1 MRASMPV
8 FPAGSGS
15 FGPGYAA
22 WFWGMVR
29 GMSQRSGPPS
39 GAPGVVPLAE
49 AADGGLSS
57 AEATARLARYGPNE
71 LPRARATPFWELI
84 LGQLR
89 DPLVIVLLVAA
100 VLTLATG
107 DWTDAGVI
115 LLVIVVNTAA
125 GVTQEVKAGRAIA
138 ALSELTAPEAR
149 VLRDGEQRTVPATEV
164 VTGDVLVLA
173 EGDIVPADAGLVD
186 AAALLV
192 DESALTGESVPA
204 DKAAGRDA
212 VSAGT
217 TVVRGRGRAVV
228 TATGAA
234 SAMGRIAAL
243 MGERQGL
250 TPLQRRLAG
259 VGRVLAAAAVVLSV
273 IVLVIGLARG
283 QSAEL
288 MVVTAISL
296 VVAAVP
302 ESLPAVVTLA
312 LALGARRMS
321 ARHAL
326 IRRLPA
332 VETLGSV
339 TVLGTDKTGT
349 LTQGDM
355 VVRRLWTPDGG
366 DAEISGTGYGPD
378 GGLTRSGLSVDAGQA
393 PDLGGLLAAGALCN
407 DAALRPP
414 GDDRPGWTAVGDP
427 TEAALLS
434 AAVKAGLDPGEL
446 HASFPRLAELPF
458 DSDRKR
464 MTTAHRL
471 PGGGVLVVC
480 KGAPEVMLTPEMIA
494 ADAATL
500 RRAASRA
507 EELAM
512 AGFRVLAVAEA
523 ERPGRPELPSGPDME
538 RGLRLLGLT
547 AILDPPRPAAAA
559 TIASC
564 QAAGIT
570 PVLITGD
577 HPATARAIAR
587 DLGIIGDDA
596 EVVDCGEAG
605 HAESFGT
612 ARVFA
617 RASPEQKLTIIKARQ
632 AAGDVVA
639 MTGDGVNDGPA
650 LRRADIGVA
659 MGERGTEVARQA
671 ADLVLADDELG
682 TVVAAAEEGRRVY
695 ANIRRFL
702 LYGLS
707 GGSAEI
713 AVMLAGPLV
722 GLALPLLPAQILW
735 INLLTHGLP
744 GVALGSEPADPAAM
758 RRPPRPPAESVLGAG
773 LWQRIVRVGVV
784 IAAVTLGV
792 ALWGHA
798 TGRPW
803 QSMAFFALGT
813 TQLAVALGSRAR
825 PGTLANPALLWAV
838 AGALG
843 LQFAGLY
850 LPFLNDLLKTT
861 PLSGLDLL
869 VVFALSTL
877 GYAAIRLDRV
887 VHRDGRWWPRRW
899 RTSR

>member
-1 MRASMPV
+1 
-8 FPAGSGS
+8 
-15 FGPGYAA
+15 
-22 WFWGMVR
+22 
-29 GMSQRSGPPS
+29 MSQPLGPS
-39 GAPGVVPLAE
+39 AGAPGRGLGTALVTE
-49 AADGGLSS
+49 APDGGLSS
-57 AEATARLARYGPNE
+57 AEAAERLARYGPNE
-71 LPRARATPFWELI
+71 LPRARRTPLWQMIF
-84 LGQLR
+84 GQLR

-125 GVTQEVKAGRAIA
+125 GLIQEVKAGQAIA

-149 VLRDGEQRTVPATEV
+149 VLRDGGQTIIPAANV

-173 EGDIVPADAGLVD
+173 EGDIVPADACVVD

-217 TVVRGRGRAVV
+217 TIVRGRGRAVV
-228 TATGAA
+228 TATGTA

-243 MGERQGL
+243 MGGRQGL

-259 VGRVLAAAAVVLSV
+259 VGRVLAVAAVALSAV
-273 IVLVIGLARG
+273 VLVIGLARG
-283 QSAEL
+283 QDAEL

-349 LTQGDM
+349 LTQGSM
-355 VVRRLWTPDGG
+355 VVRRLWTPGAG
-366 DAEISGTGYGPD
+366 EAEVSGTGYGP
-378 GGLTRSGLSVDAGQA
+378 GGELTRSGRPVDPGQA
-393 PDLGGLLAAGALCN
+393 ADLGRLLTAGALCN

-414 GDDRPGWTAVGDP
+414 GGGQEAWTAVGDP
-427 TEAALLS
+427 TEAALLA
-434 AAVKAGLDPGEL
+434 AAVKFGLDPGEL
-446 HASFPRLAELPF
+446 NGRFPRVAELPF

-471 PGGGVLVVC
+471 PDGGVRVIC
-480 KGAPEVMLTPEMIA
+480 KGAPEVMLAPEFIPG
-494 ADAATL
+494 DDATL
-500 RRAASRA
+500 KRAAERA
-507 EELAM
+507 GELARG
-512 AGFRVLAVAEA
+512 GFRVLAVAEA
-523 ERPGRPELPSGPDME
+523 DRPDEPPGPEME
-538 RGLRLLGLT
+538 HGLRLLGLT

-587 DLGIIGDDA
+587 DLGIVGEDA
-596 EVVDCGEAG
+596 EVVDCREDG
-605 HAESFGT
+605 HAASFGS

-617 RASPEQKLTIIKARQ
+617 RATPEQKLTIIAARQ
-632 AAGDVVA
+632 AVGDVVA

-659 MGERGTEVARQA
+659 MGKRGTEVARQA

-702 LYGLS
+702 LYALA

-735 INLLTHGLP
+735 VNLLTHGLP

-813 TQLAVALGSRAR
+813 TQLAAALGSRAR

-843 LQFAGLY
+843 LQFAALY
-850 LPFLNDLLKTT
+850 LPFLNDLLKTQ
-861 PLSGLDLL
+861 PLTALDLL

-887 VHRDGRWWPRRW
+887 IHKDGRWRPRR
-899 RTSR
+899 RRPDAP

>member
-1 MRASMPV
+1 M
-8 FPAGSGS
+8 
-15 FGPGYAA
+15 
-22 WFWGMVR
+22 
-29 GMSQRSGPPS
+29 
-39 GAPGVVPLAE
+39 
-49 AADGGLSS
+49 
-57 AEATARLARYGPNE
+57 
-71 LPRARATPFWELI
+71 I
-84 LGQLR
+84 LGQVR
-89 DPLVIVLLVAA
+89 DPLVVVLLVAA

-125 GVTQEVKAGRAIA
+125 GMTHEVKAGQAIA

-149 VLRDGEQRTVPATEV
+149 VLRDGEQRAIPAAEV
-164 VTGDVLVLA
+164 VAGDLLVLA
-173 EGDIVPADAGLVD
+173 EGDIVPADGAVVE

-204 DKAAGRDA
+204 EKTAGGAASGGGPREV

-228 TATGAA
+228 TATGPA

-243 MGERQGL
+243 MGDRQGL

-259 VGRVLAAAAVVLSV
+259 VGRVLAVAAAVLSV
-273 IVLVIGLARG
+273 IVLVLGLVRG
-283 QSAEL
+283 QDAEL

-339 TVLGTDKTGT
+339 TVLCTDKTGT
-349 LTQGDM
+349 LTEGSM
-355 VVRRLWTPDGG
+355 VVRRLWTPDAGE
-366 DAEISGTGYGPD
+366 AQVSGTGYRPVGEVTLAGRPVRAAGAMD
-378 GGLTRSGLSVDAGQA
+378 LTA
-393 PDLGGLLAAGALCN
+393 LLTAGALCN

-414 GDDRPGWTAVGDP
+414 DAGQPQWAAVGDP
-427 TEAALLS
+427 TEAALL
-434 AAVKAGLDPGEL
+434 AAAGKFGLDPAEL
-446 HASFPRLAELPF
+446 NVRFPRIAEVPF
-458 DSDRKR
+458 DSGRKR

-471 PGGGVLVVC
+471 PGGGVRVIC
-480 KGAPEVMLTPEMIA
+480 KGAPEVMLEQQIIA
-494 ADAATL
+494 SDDATL
-500 RRAASRA
+500 AQAASRA
-507 EELAM
+507 EELARD
-512 AGFRVLAVAEA
+512 GFRVLAVAA
-523 ERPGRPELPSGPDME
+523 ADRADLPDAARME

-547 AILDPPRPAAAA
+547 GIFDPPRPAAAA

-564 QAAGIT
+564 RAAGIA

-577 HPATARAIAR
+577 HPATARAIAW
-587 DLGIIGDDA
+587 DLGIIGPGEDA
-596 EVVDCGEAG
+596 IDCRVARDPVT
-605 HAESFGT
+605 FGA

-617 RASPEQKLTIIKARQ
+617 RATPEQKLLIIAARQ

-707 GGSAEI
+707 GGGAEI
-713 AVMLAGPLV
+713 AVMLAGPLA
-722 GLALPLLPAQILW
+722 GLSLPLLPAQILW
-735 INLLTHGLP
+735 VNLLTHGLP

-758 RRPPRPPAESVLGAG
+758 RRPPRPPAETVLGAG

-784 IAAVTLGV
+784 ITAVTLAV

-803 QSMAFFALGT
+803 QTMAFFALGT

-825 PGTLANPALLWAV
+825 PGTLTNPALLWAV
-838 AGALG
+838 VGALG

-850 LPFLNDLLKTT
+850 LPFLNDLLKTE
-861 PLSGLDLL
+861 PLAGFDLL
-869 VVFALSTL
+869 LVFALSTL
-877 GYAAIRLDRV
+877 GYAAIRIDRV
-887 VHRDGRWWPRRW
+887 LHKDGRWWSAARHRRPRAP
-899 RTSR
+899 

>member
-1 MRASMPV
+1 
-8 FPAGSGS
+8 
-15 FGPGYAA
+15 
-22 WFWGMVR
+22 
-29 GMSQRSGPPS
+29 MSQRAGLLAGAS
-39 GAPGVVPLAE
+39 GAVPLAE

-57 AEATARLARYGPNE
+57 AEAAARLATCGPNE
-71 LPRARATPFWELI
+71 LPRARRTSFWELI
-84 LGQLR
+84 GAQLR
-89 DPLVIVLLVAA
+89 DPLVMVLLVAA

-125 GVTQEVKAGRAIA
+125 GVTQEMKAGKAIA

-164 VTGDVLVLA
+164 VAGDVLVLA
-173 EGDIVPADAGLVD
+173 EGDIVPADAVVTD

-192 DESALTGESVPA
+192 DEAALTGESVPA

-259 VGRVLAAAAVVLSV
+259 VGRMLAAAAVVLSV

-355 VVRRLWTPDGG
+355 VVRRVWTPDGG
-366 DAEISGTGYGPD
+366 DAEISGSGYGPD
-378 GGLTRSGLSVDAGQA
+378 GVLTRSGLAVDAGRA
-393 PDLGGLLAAGALCN
+393 PDLGRLLAAGALCN

-446 HASFPRLAELPF
+446 QGSFPRVAELPF
-458 DSDRKR
+458 DSVRKR

-471 PGGGVLVVC
+471 TGGGVRVVS
-480 KGAPEVMLTPEMIA
+480 KGAPEVMLTPETIAGGAAALRSA
-494 ADAATL
+494 AD
-500 RRAASRA
+500 RAG
-507 EELAM
+507 ELAR
-512 AGFRVLAVAEA
+512 AGFRVLAIAEA
-523 ERPGRPELPSGPDME
+523 ERPGPLDGPPGPGME
-538 RGLRLLGLT
+538 GGLRLLGLT

-577 HPATARAIAR
+577 HPATAGAIAR
-587 DLGIIGDDA
+587 DLGIIGEDA
-596 EVVDCGEAG
+596 EVVDCGVVDCGEAG
-605 HAESFGT
+605 HPESFGT

-682 TVVAAAEEGRRVY
+682 TVIAAAEEGRRVY

-702 LYGLS
+702 LYGLA
-707 GGSAEI
+707 GGGAEI

-773 LWQRIVRVGVV
+773 LWQRTVRVGVV

-798 TGRPW
+798 TGGPW

-813 TQLAVALGSRAR
+813 TQLTVALGSRAR

-869 VVFALSTL
+869 VVVALSTL

-887 VHRDGRWWPRRW
+887 VHKDGRWWPRR
-899 RTSR
+899 

>member
-1 MRASMPV
+1 MNERPG
-8 FPAGSGS
+8 PLAGCRSGS
-15 FGPGYAA
+15 
-22 WFWGMVR
+22 
-29 GMSQRSGPPS
+29 
-39 GAPGVVPLAE
+39 PLA
-49 AADGGLSS
+49 AVPDGGLST
-57 AEATARLARYGPNE
+57 AEAAERLTRYGPNE
-71 LPRARATPFWELI
+71 LPPARKASVWQLVA
-84 LGQLR
+84 GQVR
-89 DPLVIVLLVAA
+89 DPLVIVLIVAA
-100 VLTLATG
+100 ALTIATG

-125 GVTQEVKAGRAIA
+125 GVTQEVKAGQAIA
-138 ALSELTAPEAR
+138 ALSEMTAPEAR
-149 VLRDGEQRTVPATEV
+149 VLRDGEQV
-164 VTGDVLVLA
+164 VISAAGVVAGDVLVLA
-173 EGDIVPADAGLVD
+173 EGDIVSADAVVVE

-204 DKAAGRDA
+204 EKAAAAGGQGDG

-234 SAMGRIAAL
+234 SAMGRVAAL
-243 MGERQGL
+243 MGARQGL

-259 VGRVLAAAAVVLSV
+259 LGLVLAVAAVALSA
-273 IVLVIGLARG
+273 IVMAVGLARG
-283 QSAEL
+283 QGAEL

-339 TVLGTDKTGT
+339 TVLCTDKTGT
-349 LTQGDM
+349 LTEGSM
-355 VVRRLWTPDGG
+355 VVSRLWTPDDGEAQVTG
-366 DAEISGTGYGPD
+366 AGYGPIGVVTLAGRPVTAGD
-378 GGLTRSGLSVDAGQA
+378 GT
-393 PDLGGLLAAGALCN
+393 DLAALLAAGALCN
-407 DAALRPP
+407 DAALRAP
-414 GDDRPGWTAVGDP
+414 GGDQESWTAVGDP
-427 TEAALLS
+427 TEAALL
-434 AAVKAGLDPGEL
+434 AAAARFGLDPGRL
-446 HASFPRLAELPF
+446 NARFPRVAEVPF
-458 DSDRKR
+458 DSARKR
-464 MTTAHRL
+464 MTTAHRM
-471 PGGGVLVVC
+471 PGGDVRVIC
-480 KGAPEVMLTPEMIA
+480 KGAPEVILTPEFMV
-494 ADAATL
+494 ADAAVL
-500 RRAASRA
+500 ARARGRA
-507 EELAM
+507 EELARD
-512 AGFRVLAVAEA
+512 GFRVLAVAA
-523 ERPGRPELPSGPDME
+523 ADRAAPPDAVTME

-547 AILDPPRPAAAA
+547 AIVDPPRPAAAA
-559 TIASC
+559 TIMSC

-577 HPATARAIAR
+577 HPATAGAIAR
-587 DLGIIGDDA
+587 DLGIIGPL
-596 EVVDCGEAG
+596 EQVTDCRADGHEATYT
-605 HAESFGT
+605 T

-617 RASPEQKLTIIKARQ
+617 RATPEQKLDIIAARQ

-659 MGERGTEVARQA
+659 MGKRGTEVARQA
-671 ADLVLADDELG
+671 ADLVLADDELS
-682 TVVAAAEEGRRVY
+682 TVAAAAEEGRRVY

-702 LYGLS
+702 LYALA

-713 AVMLAGPLV
+713 AVMLAGPLA

-735 INLLTHGLP
+735 VNLLTHGLP

-773 LWQRIVRVGVV
+773 LWQRVARVSVV
-784 IAAVTLGV
+784 IAAVTIGV

-803 QSMAFFALGT
+803 QTMAFFALGT
-813 TQLAVALGSRAR
+813 AQLSAALGSRAR

-843 LQFAGLY
+843 LQFAAVY
-850 LPFLNDLLKTT
+850 LPFLNDLLKTR
-861 PLSGLDLL
+861 PLTALDLL

-877 GYAAIRLDRV
+877 GYAAVRLDRV
-887 VHRDGRWWPRRW
+887 LHKDGRWRPGTGRRHPGAPDGEPSARPVRMI
-899 RTSR
+899 RTTGQSR

>member
-1 MRASMPV
+1 
-8 FPAGSGS
+8 
-15 FGPGYAA
+15 
-22 WFWGMVR
+22 
-29 GMSQRSGPPS
+29 MSQRSGPSAGVPVTGPS
-39 GAPGVVPLAE
+39 LSVTPDE
-49 AADGGLSS
+49 GLSS
-57 AEATARLARYGPNE
+57 AEAAARLARYGPNE
-71 LPRARATPFWELI
+71 LPRARRTPLWRMI
-84 LGQLR
+84 ASQLR

-125 GVTQEVKAGRAIA
+125 GLTQEVKAGQAIA

-149 VLRDGEQRTVPATEV
+149 VLRDGAQRTVPATEV
-164 VTGDVLVLA
+164 VAGDVLVLA
-173 EGDIVPADAGLVD
+173 EGDIVPADADVTE

-204 DKAAGRDA
+204 DKAAGRHA

-217 TVVRGRGRAVV
+217 TIVRGRGRAVV
-228 TATGAA
+228 TATGAT
-234 SAMGRIAAL
+234 SAMGRVAAL
-243 MGERQGL
+243 MSDRQGL

-259 VGRVLAAAAVVLSV
+259 VGRVLAVAAVVLCAV
-273 IVLVIGLARG
+273 VLVIGLARG
-283 QSAEL
+283 QGAEL
-288 MVVTAISL
+288 MVITAISL

-349 LTQGDM
+349 LTTGNM
-355 VVRRLWTPDGG
+355 VVRRLWTPEAG
-366 DAEISGTGYGPD
+366 AAQISGTGYGPE
-378 GGLTRSGLSVDAGQA
+378 GELTRSGLPVPPGQA
-393 PDLGGLLAAGALCN
+393 PDFGRLLTAGALCN

-414 GDDRPGWTAVGDP
+414 DGGQEAWTAVGDP
-427 TEAALLS
+427 TEAALLA
-434 AAVKAGLDPGEL
+434 AAVKFGLDPGGL
-446 HASFPRLAELPF
+446 QDRFPRIAELPF

-471 PGGGVLVVC
+471 PDGSIRVIC
-480 KGAPEVMLTPEMIA
+480 KGAPEVMLSPRFITGDDGTLNLA
-494 ADAATL
+494 AE
-500 RRAASRA
+500 RAGQ
-507 EELAM
+507 LARG
-512 AGFRVLAVAEA
+512 GFRVLAVAEA
-523 ERPGRPELPSGPDME
+523 DRPDQAGQPGPGME

-587 DLGIIGDDA
+587 DLGIIGDGA
-596 EVVDCGEAG
+596 EVVDCGEEGQDA
-605 HAESFGT
+605 SYGT

-617 RASPEQKLTIIKARQ
+617 RATPEQKLAIIKARQ

-659 MGERGTEVARQA
+659 MGRRGTEVARQA
-671 ADLVLADDELG
+671 SDLVLADDELG

-735 INLLTHGLP
+735 VNLLTHGLP

-758 RRPPRPPAESVLGAG
+758 DRPPRPPAESVLGAG

-792 ALWGHA
+792 AMWGHA

-825 PGTLANPALLWAV
+825 PGTLANPSLLWAV

-850 LPFLNDLLKTT
+850 LPFLNDLLKTE
-861 PLSGLDLL
+861 PLTGLDLL

-887 VHRDGRWWPRRW
+887 IHPDGRWRPRR
-899 RTSR
+899 RRGPDAP